1 MTSLKRVRTA
11 LEHGEPDKLLID
23 FGGMR
28 STGIQTIAYNRLLDH
43 LGIRDEK
50 AKVYDV
56 FQQLAEPSPEVV
68 GRLNGDACQIHRLKP
83 AFGIDILGWRDGGYD
98 FTQAHSIQAD
108 VSPDEVMAIYEIA
121 VEYR

>member
-68 GRLNGDACQIHRLKP
+68 GRLNGDAYQIHRLKP
-83 AFGIDILGWRDGGYD
+83 ASESISSDGGTED
-98 FTQAHSIQAD
+98 TT
-108 VSPDEVMAIYEIA
+108 SPRRTASRPTFPRMK
-121 VEYR
+121 